1 MASGASEPSRV
12 ADIRFAAID
21 FESAGAERGATDVP
35 VQIGVAVTGDDGKI
49 DINRSFV
56 SFLSSDR
63 PVLWSA
69 RKVHGISDEDI
80 AGAPTLYDVWPEV
93 RARLRGSYIV
103 AHGAGTERRFLKA
116 FPGHGFGP
124 WIDTLQLYRQLI
136 PDSASH
142 SLSYLCRE
150 AGLEDYC
157 LRLLPGFRWHDA
169 LSDAIASLAL
179 LQHWIRSAGI
189 SDAPPEKLFAFK
201 GNSGR

>member
-1 MASGASEPSRV
+1 MIGGGSEPSRI

-35 VQIGVAVTGDDGKI
+35 VQIGVAVTGDDGNI
-49 DINRSFV
+49 DLSRSFV
-56 SFLSSDR
+56 SFLSCDR

-69 RKVHGISDEDI
+69 RKVHGITDEDI
-80 AGAPTLYDVWPEV
+80 ADAPTLYDVWPEV
-93 RARLRGSYIV
+93 RERLRGSWIV

-124 WIDTLQLYRQLI
+124 WIDTLQLYRQVM
-136 PDSASH
+136 PDAASH

-150 AGLEDYC
+150 AGLEDQC
-157 LRLLPGFRWHDA
+157 LSLLPGFRWHDA

-179 LQHWIRSAGI
+179 LQHWIQSSGLAN
-189 SDAPPEKLFAFK
+189 DPPGRLAVFM
-201 GNSGR
+201 GNR